1 MESANKGD
9 FYYPINPCTDID
21 LDLDLNSSSQDMD

>member
-21 LDLDLNSSSQDMD
+21 LELNSSPQDMD